1 MYLQTIA
8 RIVAGNLGVRVV
20 FSDSVETFMI
30 TRLDNGEMVI
40 LMAKTVLKALEGK
53 ADLVETV
60 TRGAIAHEAL
70 GHGYHTDFSLDAKTP
85 YGRDLANAL
94 EDIRI
99 ERLAPDLYPGA
110 RISLREMVLAL
121 DSEMAFFTP
130 EDDCRP
136 EEALLIGLL
145 RRFRTKVLRQPL
157 PADVT
162 DRLIAKAKDWL
173 GVDLFTRIEAIA
185 QAACLS
191 STTGPVVKAA
201 DDIVDLLRQAIKPQS
216 PQQQAGDPQQG
227 QGAGTGEQQQGQSTG
242 QQAGDP
248 QQGQGAGT
256 GEQQQG
262 QSTGQQAGD
271 PQQGQGTG
279 TGEQQQGQS
288 TGQQAGDP
296 QQGQGTGTGE
306 QQQGQSTGRG
316 RGSSPDAL
324 AFDPTLHF
332 DVAIETAAKKAFA
345 NNVTPEPGLTVNPT
359 DIRDQV
365 PTFPA
370 LPMGSEVK
378 GIIQKMRSNLETAL
392 RSITDDEDDVEDDS
406 GRLDTGRLA
415 RTAAGFEQRPFLVD
429 GKPGRGLSTELVVLF
444 DCSSSMDDLGEA
456 FLRQLVFA
464 SGSTLGHFAPD
475 VRFNMAFFHGNSI
488 LAHTGDKH
496 WTPEHGAKVS
506 FAYRVNGGT
515 NWARSA
521 LPLIPLLANSRKER
535 KVLLTVSDGDINASK
550 HPALLDELR
559 KYGAEMCFVCIN
571 HAVPHGLHGISCEA
585 KPASFATAFANALL
599 TSISPEFA

>member
-8 RIVAGNLGVRVV
+8 RIVAGNLGVKVV

-30 TRLDNGEMVI
+30 QKLDNGEMVI

-53 ADLVETV
+53 ASLVETV

-85 YGRDLANAL
+85 YGRGLANAL
-94 EDIRI
+94 EDVRI

-130 EDDCRP
+130 EDDCGS

-145 RRFRTKVLRQPL
+145 RQFRTNVLKQPL

-173 GVDLFTRIEAIA
+173 GVELFTRVEAIA

-191 STTGPVVKAA
+191 STTGHVVKAA

-216 PQQQAGDPQQG
+216 PPQQA
-227 QGAGTGEQQQGQSTG
+227 GEQQQGQSTG
-242 QQAGDP
+242 TDE
-248 QQGQGAGT
+248 QQGQGTGQQA

-262 QSTGQQAGD
+262 QSTGTGQ
-271 PQQGQGTG
+271 QQGQGTG
-279 TGEQQQGQS
+279 QQAGEQQQDQS
-288 TGQQAGDP
+288 TG
-296 QQGQGTGTGE
+296 TG

-316 RGSSPDAL
+316 LGSSPDAL
-324 AFDPTLHF
+324 DFDPTLHF
-332 DVAIETAAKKAFA
+332 DVAIETAAKKTFA

-444 DCSSSMDDLGEA
+444 DSSSSMADLGEA

-464 SGSTLGHFAPD
+464 CGSTLGHFAPD
-475 VRFNMAFFHGNSI
+475 VRFNMAFFHANSI
-488 LAHTGDKH
+488 LAHTSDKH

-506 FAYRVNGGT
+506 FAYQVQGGT

>member
-8 RIVAGNLGVRVV
+8 RIVAGNLGVKVV

-30 TRLDNGEMVI
+30 QKLDNGEMVI

-130 EDDCRP
+130 EDDCGP

-145 RRFRTKVLRQPL
+145 RQFRTSVLKQPL

-162 DRLIAKAKDWL
+162 DRLVAKAKDWL
-173 GVDLFTRIEAIA
+173 GVELFTRIEAIA
-185 QAACLS
+185 RAACLS
-191 STTGPVVKAA
+191 ATTAPVVKAA
-201 DDIVDLLRQAIKPQS
+201 DEIVDLLRQAIKPQS
-216 PQQQAGDPQQG
+216 PPQQPGDQQQG
-227 QGAGTGEQQQGQSTG
+227 QSTGTGDQQQGQSTGTGDQQQGQSTGGGEQQQGQSTG
-242 QQAGDP
+242 TGD
-248 QQGQGAGT
+248 
-256 GEQQQG
+256 
-262 QSTGQQAGD
+262 
-271 PQQGQGTG
+271 
-279 TGEQQQGQS
+279 
-288 TGQQAGDP
+288 
-296 QQGQGTGTGE
+296 

-316 RGSSPDAL
+316 LGSSPDAL
-324 AFDPTLHF
+324 DFDPTLHF

-444 DCSSSMDDLGEA
+444 DSSSSMADLGEE

-464 SGSTLGHFAPD
+464 CGSTLGHFAPD
-475 VRFNMAFFHGNSI
+475 VRFNMVFFHANSI
-488 LAHTGDKH
+488 LAHTSDKH

-521 LPLIPLLANSRKER
+521 LPLIPLLANSRKAR

-571 HAVPHGLHGISCEA
+571 HAVPHGLHGVSCEA